1 MSSAKTFM
9 KQMKPLTKI
18 ISTIPSWIFG
28 LLLVV
33 CCILLFIYIRNIY
46 RKGYREGI
54 ENQIQPDTIDKDTY
68 IQGFLKKENRMF
80 PFRYF
85 TDKNGKVLPVVAVTG
100 FFREEAAK
108 EKYNEYKKRG
118 IHIFGITAYKSF
130 PNRQMLDSSE
140 GEYERNDTFD
150 YTNEIKDWLC
160 CFKDKTHYGF
170 TSKNNTIDISESDF
184 YTSEEDNL
192 KKEKKY
198 DFIYICNKDSD
209 TCPLNGW
216 NAINRNFDLAMKC
229 FPIMCNEYKLKGLIV
244 GRVGCGLEEKYGDK
258 MEVVDW
264 LDWHILQ
271 DKMRESR
278 ILFVPNIY
286 DASPRVVAESIT
298 KNLPVLMN
306 RNILCGSKYI
316 TYETGELFS
325 DEVNLRPALTQ
336 LLDRIDKIS
345 PKKWWSENYSQE
357 KSQKKLCNFL
367 KGAFPGEFDKIT
379 HIKFIL

>member
-46 RKGYREGI
+46 HKGYREGI
-54 ENQIQPDTIDKDTY
+54 ENQTQPDTIDKDTY

-192 KKEKKY
+192 KK
-198 DFIYICNKDSD
+198 
-209 TCPLNGW
+209 
-216 NAINRNFDLAMKC
+216 
-229 FPIMCNEYKLKGLIV
+229 
-244 GRVGCGLEEKYGDK
+244 
-258 MEVVDW
+258 
-264 LDWHILQ
+264 
-271 DKMRESR
+271 
-278 ILFVPNIY
+278 
-286 DASPRVVAESIT
+286 
-298 KNLPVLMN
+298 
-306 RNILCGSKYI
+306 
-316 TYETGELFS
+316 
-325 DEVNLRPALTQ
+325 
-336 LLDRIDKIS
+336 
-345 PKKWWSENYSQE
+345 
-357 KSQKKLCNFL
+357 
-367 KGAFPGEFDKIT
+367 
-379 HIKFIL
+379 

>member
-1 MSSAKTFM
+1 MSSM

-33 CCILLFIYIRNIY
+33 FLLLLFIYIRNIY
-46 RKGYREGI
+46 SKGYREGL
-54 ENQIQPDTIDKDTY
+54 ENENPSSETTIDNDTY
-68 IQGFLKKENRMF
+68 IQGFLKKENRSF

-85 TDKNGKVLPVVAVTG
+85 TDDTDTVIPVVAVTG
-100 FFREEAAK
+100 FFREESAK
-108 EKYNEYKKRG
+108 EKYYEYKKRG
-118 IHIFGITAYKSF
+118 IHVFGITAYKSF
-130 PNRQMLDSSE
+130 PNRHMLDSSE

-150 YTNEIKDWLC
+150 YTSEIKDWLC
-160 CFKDKTHYGF
+160 CFKDKSHYGF
-170 TSKNNTIDISESDF
+170 TDKNNTIDISESDF
-184 YTSEEDNL
+184 YTSEDDTL

-216 NAINRNFDLAMKC
+216 NAINRNFDLALKC

-244 GRVGCGLEEKYGDK
+244 GRVGCGLEKKYGDK

-271 DKMRESR
+271 DKMRESCM
-278 ILFVPNIY
+278 LFVPNIY
-286 DASPRVVAESIT
+286 DASPRVIAESIT
-298 KNLPVLMN
+298 KDLPVLMN

-316 TYETGELFS
+316 TYDTGQLFS
-325 DEVNLRPALTQ
+325 DEVNLRPALNQ

-367 KGAFPGEFDKIT
+367 KDAFPGEFDDISR
-379 HIKFIL
+379 IKFIL